1 MKYNILPVIEM
12 GALEEA
18 LTIQY
23 GEGFND
29 LRQLMFDDGYMNDVY
44 CAFWFDHLE
53 EYKGE
58 YWRNEEDVR
67 KLNCIKT
74 FLQDTFPNY
83 DRVLVDVS
91 W

>member
-29 LRQLMFDDGYMNDVY
+29 LRQLMFYDSYMNDVY

-58 YWRNEEDVR
+58 YWRNEEDVH

>member
-1 MKYNILPVIEM
+1 MKYNILPVIEI

-29 LRQLMFDDGYMNDVY
+29 LRQLMFGDCYMNDVY
-44 CAFWFDHLE
+44 CAFWFDNLE
-53 EYKGE
+53 EYEGK
-58 YWRNEEDVR
+58 YWQNEEDIR
-67 KLNCIKT
+67 KMNCIKT

-83 DRVLVDVS
+83 NRVLVDVS

>member
-1 MKYNILPVIEM
+1 MKYNILPAIEI

-29 LRQLMFDDGYMNDVY
+29 LRQFMFDDCYMNDVY
-44 CAFWFDHLE
+44 CAFWFDDLE
-53 EYKGE
+53 EYEGK
-58 YWRNEEDVR
+58 YWQNEENIR
-67 KLNCIKT
+67 KMNCIKT

-83 DRVLVDVS
+83 TKVLIDVS

>member
-1 MKYNILPVIEM
+1 MRYNILPVIEI

-29 LRQLMFDDGYMNDVY
+29 LRQFMFDDCFMNDVY
-44 CAFWFDHLE
+44 CAFWFDQLD
-53 EYKGE
+53 EYESDG
-58 YWRNEEDVR
+58 WLDEEDVR
-67 KLNCIKT
+67 KMNCIKT
-74 FLQDTFPNY
+74 FLQDIFPNY
-83 DRVLVDVS
+83 TKVLVDVS

>member
-1 MKYNILPVIEM
+1 MRYNILPVIEI

-29 LRQLMFDDGYMNDVY
+29 LRQFMFDDCFMNDVY
-44 CAFWFDHLE
+44 CAFWFDQLDE
-53 EYKGE
+53 SDD
-58 YWRNEEDVR
+58 WLDEEDVR
-67 KLNCIKT
+67 KMNCIKT

-83 DRVLVDVS
+83 TKVLVDVS